1 MIVVNFATEGFFKG
15 QQRLSN
21 SLTCPKLMFSNYQQ
35 IGSPTHRESPYEFKL
50 FAIEKA
56 WEKDNIVLWADASFY
71 QVGNIRKIEKII
83 QDDGYFISEAG
94 HWVGSW
100 TNKFTRDYFKLTDE
114 EAKVPGGMFMF
125 SAGLIGLNKQ
135 SPVAMDFFN
144 QWKASA
150 KAGCFRGDYNEH
162 RHDQSAGS
170 IIAQRMGLK
179 YQRGGEHMSYIGSG
193 YSAPEPD
200 SVFHLQGIY

>member
-1 MIVVNFATEGFFKG
+1 MICVNFATEGFFKG

-50 FAIEKA
+50 YAIEKA
-56 WEKDNIVLWADASFY
+56 WEKDNIALWADASFY

-83 QDDGYFISEAG
+83 QDDGYFMSEAG

-100 TNKFTRDYFKLTDE
+100 TNKFTRNYFKLTDE

-135 SPVAMDFFN
+135 SPIAMEFFN

-150 KAGCFRGDYNEH
+150 KAGCFRGNYEEH

-193 YSAPEPD
+193 YSVPEPD